1 MGDFELNALEAGGFG
16 EIVSQPKILTADKTQ
31 ASIKSGVEIPY
42 QAVTTSSN
50 TAGGV
55 VQTQFKEAVLKLQVT
70 PKITPDNRVIL
81 DILVQQDS
89 VGSFTVNAEPAINI
103 TEITTQALVGNGQTL
118 VLGGIFQSEELSDID
133 KVPVLG
139 DIPLLGNLFKKQM
152 RAKDKREILIF
163 ITPKIIDEKF
173 IDT

>member
-1 MGDFELNALEAGGFG
+1 ME
-16 EIVSQPKILTADKTQ
+16 
-31 ASIKSGVEIPY
+31 
-42 QAVTTSSN
+42 
-50 TAGGV
+50 
-55 VQTQFKEAVLKLQVT
+55 LQVT
-70 PKITPDNRVIL
+70 PQITPDDRVTM

-89 VGSFTVNAEPAINI
+89 VVSSTVNAEPSLNI
-103 TEITTQALVGNGQTL
+103 TEITTQALVGNGRTL
-118 VLGGIFQSEELSDID
+118 VLGGIFQSEELSDIEE
-133 KVPVLG
+133 VPVLG